1 MSTKLLIIE
10 GLDRTGKDT
19 LIKSLSDI
27 VPNTKTVHWG
37 FPKGDTNEQRVTY
50 QKESFL
56 LNMMQHRLD
65 VLKNETELII
75 WNRSHIGECVY
86 GPMYRDSDPEWIF
99 ELEQKYLHDSEIYL
113 VYLYGDT
120 DFLLKNDDGESFTT
134 DITKKENEANLFA
147 EAVNK
152 STIQKKLKI
161 KVNNGNNYIDKQ
173 RILDTVRDFIS
184 I

>member
-1 MSTKLLIIE
+1 MTKLILLE

-19 LIKSLSDI
+19 LVKSLSDI
-27 VPNTKTVHWG
+27 VPSTKTVHWG
-37 FPKGDTNEQRVTY
+37 FPKGDTNEQRIVY

-56 LNMMQHRLD
+56 LNMMQYRVD
-65 VLKNETELII
+65 VLKNQTELII

-86 GPMYRDSDPEWIF
+86 GPMYRNSTADWIF
-99 ELEQKYLHDSEIYL
+99 DLERKYLHDSEIYL

-120 DFLLKNDDGESFTT
+120 EFLLSNDDGESFTT
-134 DITKKENEANLFA
+134 DIAKKENEAKLFA
-147 EAVNK
+147 EAVDK
-152 STIQKKLKI
+152 SLIQNKLKI

-173 RILDTVRDFIS
+173 RILDTVRDFIG